1 MCFQRILR
9 STIDKRLDILQ
20 VDLRH
25 EIMEDYDEGYKDAVV
40 HEKMFL
46 EKLIEILDNAESEA
60 RKSSSG
66 T

>member
-1 MCFQRILR
+1 MRLQRILR

-60 RKSSSG
+60 RKSSSS